1 MMNPMW
7 LMGTRDE
14 KLLREVQ
21 RFASSDGESILDSNR
36 RISWSAGMCPATRL
50 MAWAIFQRISGDR
63 FLIPRRFQLGQDE
76 QRSGDPNYPL
86 SWGVVCS
93 DFTGLTKVMPS
104 VGFNIT
110 RG

>member
-21 RFASSDGESILDSNR
+21 RFASSDGESILDS
-36 RISWSAGMCPATRL
+36 IGGFLVSGHVPSTRL
-50 MAWAIFQRISGDR
+50 WLGNWSEFLVTVFDSAEIS
-63 FLIPRRFQLGQDE
+63 LGRMNNDLETQIT
-76 QRSGDPNYPL
+76 RL
-86 SWGVVCS
+86 VGVLCA
-93 DFTGLTKVMPS
+93 DFTGLRKDAF